1 MNIDEL
7 RQAIEAK
14 KQEIATIQNNIDHI
28 KVEIPAMTED
38 DKDALAEQQSR
49 AAADAMMG
57 YDPETAQAW
66 LDKAESIKTARMNR
80 IHSNED
86 KADIEAQRQKDSALT
101 ELANI
106 DTNNPD
112 AQTEW
117 TATRNKWLTKN
128 PKLDAYLPSTIQYI
142 DAKGNFGA
150 IAQRTKADSLRSQAK
165 SKEYL
170 ATTSKTDPDR
180 KFFIDQANALYAEA
194 DKLDKNTPVGGAGGM
209 GGLDPAI
216 PKLIS
221 EYEKTPGKKI
231 PQSEISKFRE
241 GSDEYKKLIAYNDNL
256 SSNQNQTADLLAKAQ
271 SYAGDVYNRIVKNN
285 TVELTGL
292 KSINNVLSL
301 VEGKMGSGMNQ
312 YNTVKAALRAAV
324 PEAVNEGDIT
334 NIQNLKNG
342 SVLATL
348 LNKIGASQTISD
360 NDINS
365 ALDGLINSYKIE
377 MDKVQSAITD
387 ELSKTTEYKD
397 EVKKQL
403 ASILSGYKPSWSG
416 FKRAGGEEN
425 TGGKKQIPPAVQQ
438 MADKAGITGLK
449 YIERQNAWFG
459 VDANGQP
466 VKVTK

>member
-38 DKDALAEQQSR
+38 EKDALAEQQSR
-49 AAADAMMG
+49 AAADAMME

-66 LDKAESIKTARMNR
+66 LDKAETIKTNR
-80 IHSNED
+80 ANRTQILSD
-86 KADIEAQRQKDSALT
+86 KADAQAQAQKNDALT

-106 DTNNPD
+106 DTNNPE
-112 AQTEW
+112 AQSEW
-117 TATRNKWLTKN
+117 TTIRNKWIAKN
-128 PKLDAYLPSTIQYI
+128 PKLDAYLPATIQYI
-142 DAKGNFGA
+142 DAKGNFGV

-170 ATTSKTDPDR
+170 ATSEKVTALRDDLMR
-180 KFFIDQANALYAEA
+180 QANALYAEA
-194 DKLDKNTPVGGAGGM
+194 DKLDKNTPVGGGTS

-216 PKLIS
+216 PKLIA

-231 PQSEISKFRE
+231 PQSEIAKWRE

-285 TVELTGL
+285 TVELAGL

-365 ALDGLINSYKIE
+365 ALDGLINSYKFE
-377 MDKVQSAITD
+377 MEKVQSAITD
-387 ELSKTTEYKD
+387 ELSNTTEYKD

-416 FKRAGGEEN
+416 FKRAGGEEK